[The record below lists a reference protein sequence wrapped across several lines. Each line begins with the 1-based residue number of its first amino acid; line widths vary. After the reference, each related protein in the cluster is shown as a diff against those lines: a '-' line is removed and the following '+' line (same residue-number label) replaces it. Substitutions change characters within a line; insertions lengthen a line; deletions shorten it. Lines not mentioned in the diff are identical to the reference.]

1 MVEPH
6 KVLTGPRSLVVR
18 FRSSLAGLTLATAT
32 LAFPCQVA
40 AQQWSVGAAFAVS
53 IPQGE
58 FGEVVREGYGLGLQS
73 VFRPD
78 AWGIFGLRLDGA
90 FVVYGSETFHVPL
103 SPTIPRIT
111 SQLRTTNNIGM
122 FGIGPQLGLPTGP
135 IQPYINGFVG
145 FGYFYTQ
152 SSLRDPGGPCCYDY
166 GPSYWSSTNFSDT
179 SFAYGGGG
187 GLGIALSSN
196 QRFLLMLDA
205 QYRHHETTL
214 YLREGSIQEDG
225 FGNVTIDAFRSD
237 VNLVLLRF
245 GVSYTF

>member
-135 IQPYINGFVG
+135 IQ
-145 FGYFYTQ
+145 
-152 SSLRDPGGPCCYDY
+152 CCYDY

-196 QRFLLMLDA
+196 QRFLLTLDA
-205 QYRHHETTL
+205 QYRHHETTV

-225 FGNVTIDAFRSD
+225 FGNVYIDAFRSD